1 MKTIQI
7 HNGFFVVSRLVIVI
21 STLWNSVISQCEV
34 QKMRNGFHSVSRV
47 FNLII
52 TLWNY
57 VISQSGFAGLT
68 TTGNI
73 EKPILGNELIP
84 GMITVVLPL
93 MEVCQYLW
101 WKKSY
106 SHAKYIM
113 DFH

>member
-1 MKTIQI
+1 M
-7 HNGFFVVSRLVIVI
+7 HNGFFSVSRL
-21 STLWNSVISQCEV
+21 
-34 QKMRNGFHSVSRV
+34 

-57 VISQSGFAGLT
+57 VISQSGFAGFST
-68 TTGNI
+68 MGNI
-73 EKPILGNELIP
+73 EKTIMGNTLIP

-101 WKKSY
+101 WKKSN